1 MLIRDWSSSVCS
13 SDLGLFSRLPSTPVK
28 VGNEGLDWQW
38 VAQSSSTDASCP
50 DARRFPFAK
59 GYAPPYQPCVY
70 AQPGPEEE
78 QGGGWRSWFGLD
90 PKPRAPA
97 REVPQQAPTPPPQEQ
112 LLWKC
117 PYFPQDLDRTS
128 GVWGK

>member
-1 MLIRDWSSSVCS
+1 MTVLYGSTGAMRVWS
-13 SDLGLFSRLPSTPVK
+13 GLFSRLPSTPLK

-38 VAQSSSTDASCP
+38 VAQSSSTDASCT

-70 AQPGPEEE
+70 AQPEPEEE

-90 PKPRAPA
+90 PKPRDPA
-97 REVPQQAPTPPPQEQ
+97 REVPPQAPTPPRSEAHTSEPQS
-112 LLWKC
+112 LMRNSYAALC
-117 PYFPQDLDRTS
+117 
-128 GVWGK
+128 